1 MERGLTTILAFFLI
15 LMVVVLWGK
24 YETLRIDREKTGDV
38 NREERER
45 IKEEL
50 EWLDREEYLPIALKM
65 MQARYDIVKDLTMA
79 QLDRMT
85 AEELRL
91 TNVGLIT
98 NLGYF
103 ILEFYPNEA
112 PRHVRNF
119 IKLANEEY
127 YDNTFFHRVV
137 PDFVIQ
143 GGKGAYDVGYM
154 LDAELSERE
163 YVRRALVM
171 ARMQGENLD
180 TASTEFFILL
190 EDQEKMAEDYPC
202 TIFGRVVFG
211 MEVADKIAQVPI
223 GSKERPKVPVEVW
236 KAVVLRPKM
245 EE

>member
-24 YETLRIDREKTGDV
+24 YETMRIDREKTGDV
-38 NREERER
+38 NVEERER
-45 IKEEL
+45 IKEDL
-50 EWLDREEYLPIALKM
+50 EWLDREEYLPIALKIL
-65 MQARYDIVKDLTMA
+65 QGRYDIVKDLTMA
-79 QLDRMT
+79 QLEMMS

-91 TNVGLIT
+91 TNVALIT

-103 ILEFYPNEA
+103 ILEFYPSEA
-112 PRHVRNF
+112 PNHVRNF

-127 YDNTFFHRVV
+127 YDDTFFHRVV

-143 GGKGAYDVGYM
+143 GGKGSYDVGYTVK
-154 LDAELSERE
+154 AEISERE
-163 YVRRALVM
+163 YIRGTLAM
-171 ARMQGENLD
+171 ARMQESLD

-202 TIFGRVVFG
+202 TIFGRVAFG

-236 KAVVLRPKM
+236 KAVVLHPKM